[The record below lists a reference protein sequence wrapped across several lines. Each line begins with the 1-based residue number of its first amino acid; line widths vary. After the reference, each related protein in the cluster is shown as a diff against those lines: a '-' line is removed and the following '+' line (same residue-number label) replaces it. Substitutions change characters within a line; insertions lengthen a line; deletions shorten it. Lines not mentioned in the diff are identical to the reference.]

1 MKEKGKPPLI
11 MADDYEVRDSIEE
24 LRAHFDELKTI
35 EQFKSGELLTWLEA
49 RYYDTV
55 AENVRELMREY
66 EEQKTHAKVNL
77 HLRAMREN
85 LAEMKALG
93 ERLEEA
99 QKLLKEQ
106 HDDIIAEKVAALAQE
121 YENVKKKLSAPSKA
135 HNGSWWASL
144 AQSLE
149 EPEKELDDA
158 NIGERLRE
166 ILGVS
171 QAAKQK
177 RVTEREAEK
186 RARLREKTD
195 DETILS
201 HAVQTAFTQ
210 EDMAE
215 LLDAGE
221 REIYL
226 CGKEFE
232 IPMRVE
238 DVYYAGVLENPV
250 VHIAAATMYELKQK
264 GISFSNVTIDFLEDE
279 MENFLAGI
287 RSAERREFGKDVMP
301 EVLILDSFCSGGK
314 SDIRASIQQAAD
326 DAENRLADAMGR
338 EIERRLGRLETL
350 QEDYDRM
357 QEERNVS
364 VEPPTPAL
372 KELRRI
378 LTAGHEHICKETEGK
393 LAKKLLSSA
402 RYEIDCFDLRHGLTF
417 TLDNV
422 NTLDDVS
429 DRLQQRIIAEYQKR
443 DMEGAVKSYLRSLR
457 RGAERLA
464 KAQRK
469 EDKKENSRM
478 TA

>member
-1 MKEKGKPPLI
+1 
-11 MADDYEVRDSIEE
+11 MADGYEVRGDIEE
-24 LRAHFDELKTI
+24 LRAHFDEPKAI
-35 EQFKSGELLTWLEA
+35 EHFKSGELLAWLEA
-49 RYYDTV
+49 RYYDTI
-55 AENVRELMREY
+55 AGKIRELMQDY
-66 EEQKTHAKVNL
+66 EEQERVKSRQQS
-77 HLRAMREN
+77 RATKEEQAEYDALGQR
-85 LAEMKALG
+85 LAE
-93 ERLEEA
+93 A
-99 QKLLKEQ
+99 QELLKE
-106 HDDIIAEKVAALAQE
+106 HPDDAVAEKVAALVQE
-121 YENVKKKLSAPSKA
+121 YEKAKELLTAPPKA
-135 HNGSWWASL
+135 GSGNWRFSL
-144 AQSLE
+144 AQSLCQK
-149 EPEKELDDA
+149 EPELDDA
-158 NIGERLRE
+158 RIGERLRE

-177 RVTEREAEK
+177 RVTEREEEK
-186 RARLREKTD
+186 RARLRERTD
-195 DETILS
+195 DEAILS

-238 DVYYAGVLENPV
+238 DVHYTGVLENPV
-250 VHIAAATMYELKQK
+250 AHIAAATMHDLKQK

-326 DAENRLADAMGR
+326 DAENRLADTMGR
-338 EIERRLGRLETL
+338 EIERRLGRLESL
-350 QEDYDRM
+350 QEDFDRM

-364 VEPPTPAL
+364 VELPTPTL
-372 KELRRI
+372 QELRRI
-378 LTAGHEHICKETEGK
+378 LTAGHERIRKETEGK
-393 LAKKLLSSA
+393 LAKKMLSSA
-402 RYEIDCFDLRHGLTF
+402 RYEIDCFDLRRGLTF

-443 DMEGAVKSYLRSLR
+443 DIEGAVQSYLRSLR

-464 KAQRK
+464 RA
-469 EDKKENSRM
+469 KKKKSGESV
-478 TA
+478 A